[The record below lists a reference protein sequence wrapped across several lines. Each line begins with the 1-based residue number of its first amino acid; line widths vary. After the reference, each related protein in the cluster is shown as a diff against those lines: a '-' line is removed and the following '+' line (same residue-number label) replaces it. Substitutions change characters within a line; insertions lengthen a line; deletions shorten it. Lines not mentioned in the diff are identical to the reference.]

1 MALFQDK
8 IGRKSPGTKEKRNYR
23 SIPFLPDAKQKSP
36 KKQQKNSKNLKIA
49 LWLHIKPKL
58 VGKGRDIERIKI
70 IVPFHSY
77 PTCN

>member
-23 SIPFLPDAKQKSP
+23 SIPFLPDAKQKSL

-49 LWLHIKPKL
+49 LWLHYQAKI
-58 VGKGRDIERIKI
+58 GRKRPRYRENKNYRS
-70 IVPFHSY
+70 VPFL
-77 PTCN
+77 PDT